1 MTVEPLAGRAAGL
14 SAAANAANS
23 GDAAERTA
31 LLEPGGETALP
42 GTVMREL
49 RLLRPEPFL
58 AYASGPSFVHLVRAD
73 LGGGGGGAAA
83 LLGGQRL
90 ALQGSLEGLGIADL
104 FSLLNM
110 SRRTG
115 RLTVLDEPVQ
125 KSIWFRKGEIAFAA
139 SNQPEDRLGQVL
151 YRVGKL
157 SQEALAEAEAHLVPG
172 KRFGA
177 VLLER
182 KLLDSASLW
191 WGIKYQIEEI
201 LYSVFRL
208 TRGSFLFFDG
218 NLLEEELAHFSI
230 DTNNVLMEGY
240 QRIDEWGLIRE
251 HIRSPRAVLART
263 GKKPKTKL
271 DERWERLLGLID
283 GRSTVEEVVRGTA
296 WGEFN
301 TYKVLYQLL
310 QAGLIAATG
319 DPRTTAAGE
328 PESAAPSPAA
338 PEAAQLAA
346 LVEVYDR
353 IFLLIRDVL
362 AAKAVELDLGRAFRA
377 FLKNASDRTRAL
389 LQGLDPGPNRRLAVR
404 PLAENVEHLLLL
416 EAAGSQGG
424 ALPRA
429 DLRERLLHS
438 ALAEWTAF
446 QVVLVHNLLPEAEA
460 AELVSYVRA
469 IERTQERRERSG

>member
-1 MTVEPLAGRAAGL
+1 
-14 SAAANAANS
+14 
-23 GDAAERTA
+23 
-31 LLEPGGETALP
+31 
-42 GTVMREL
+42 MRDL

-58 AYASGPSFVHLVRAD
+58 VFSAGPSFVHMVRAD
-73 LGGGGGGAAA
+73 AGPAA
-83 LLGGQRL
+83 LLKAEPITLHGNL
-90 ALQGSLEGLGIADL
+90 GSFGIADL

-115 RLTVLDEPVQ
+115 MLTIFDEPLQ
-125 KSIWFRKGEIAFAA
+125 KSIWFRRGEIAFAA
-139 SNQPEDRLGQVL
+139 SNQPDDRLGQIL

-157 SQEALAEAEAHLVPG
+157 SREGLADAERHLVPG

-182 KLLDSASLW
+182 KLIDSSGLW

-208 TRGSFLFFDG
+208 TGGSFLFFDG
-218 NLLEEELAHFSI
+218 NLLPEELAHFSI

-251 HIRSPRAVLART
+251 HIRGPRTVLAPT
-263 GKKPKTKL
+263 GRKPKEKL
-271 DERWERLLGLID
+271 DERLERLLGLID
-283 GRSTVEEVVRGTA
+283 GRSTVEDVVRGTG

-301 TYKVLYQLL
+301 TYKVLYKLL
-310 QAGLIAATG
+310 QAGLVSA
-319 DPRTTAAGE
+319 PGE
-328 PESAAPSPAA
+328 PAAPPVVPSPA
-338 PEAAQLAA
+338 PEAAALAA

-353 IFLLIRDVL
+353 IFLLVRDVL
-362 AAKAVELDLGRAFRA
+362 AAKSVEVDLGRAFRA

-389 LQGLDPGPNRRLAVR
+389 LQGLDTGTGRRLAAE
-404 PLAENVEHLLLL
+404 PLRENVEHLLLL

-429 DLRERLLHS
+429 DLRQRLLRS

-446 QVVLVHNLLPEAEA
+446 QVVLVHNLLPAAEA
-460 AELVSYVRA
+460 TELVSYVRA
-469 IERTQERRERSG
+469 IERSAG

>member
-1 MTVEPLAGRAAGL
+1 MSAEPLARGTAVAPEP
-14 SAAANAANS
+14 AV
-23 GDAAERTA
+23 DRTA
-31 LLEPGGETALP
+31 LLELSGEMTLP
-42 GTVMREL
+42 GPVLRDL

-58 AYASGPSFVHLVRAD
+58 AFSTGPSFLHLVRAD
-73 LGGGGGGAAA
+73 ALPSA
-83 LLGGQRL
+83 LLAQGRL
-90 ALQGSLEGLGIADL
+90 ALHGNLQAFGIADL
-104 FSLLNM
+104 FSLLNL

-115 RLTVLDEPVQ
+115 MLTVFDDPVQ
-125 KSIWFRKGEIAFAA
+125 KSVWFRRGEIAFAA
-139 SNQPEDRLGQVL
+139 SNQMEDRLGQIL

-157 SQEALAEAEAHLVPG
+157 SREALAEAEANLAPG

-182 KLLDSASLW
+182 KLLDSAGLW

-208 TRGSFLFFDG
+208 TRGSFFFFDG

-251 HIRSPRAVLART
+251 HIRGPRTVLART
-263 GKKPKTKL
+263 GKKPREKL
-271 DERWERLLGLID
+271 DERQERLLGLID
-283 GRSTVEEVVRGTA
+283 GRSTVEEVVRGTG

-301 TYKVLYQLL
+301 TYKLLYKLL
-310 QAGLIAATG
+310 QAGLVAA
-319 DPRTTAAGE
+319 PGE
-328 PESAAPSPAA
+328 PEAPSPPQAA
-338 PEAAQLAA
+338 PEAAALAA
-346 LVEVYDR
+346 LVDVYDR

-362 AAKAVELDLGRAFRA
+362 AAKSAEVDLGRAFRA

-389 LQGLDPGPNRRLAVR
+389 LQGLDPGPGRRLAAE

-416 EAAGSQGG
+416 ESAGSQTG

-429 DLRERLLHS
+429 DLRQRLLRS

-446 QVVLVHNLLPEAEA
+446 QVVLIHNLLPAGEA
-460 AELVSYVRA
+460 AELVSYIRA
-469 IERTQERRERSG
+469 IERAGR